1 MSRLAETLMRMDRGA
16 LRPVGVGGIPR
27 LTASRKTRWR
37 RAIVLVIVVGVVVI
51 SGTTI
56 MLRPR
61 SAPVSIAHPSVPLAP
76 SRLAPPR
83 PSRPS
88 AAERFDALMAQGR
101 RAVEEGNPA
110 EAAGFF
116 RQALEL
122 RPTDAGAWNGL
133 GVALVLHGE
142 TASGVDALR
151 KALRFAPNHA
161 EAHRNLAVALDRQGK
176 SSEAVSHYRAFLGLS
191 AESDP
196 ARDDVRRRL
205 AEVPVANPGPGK
217 PR

>member
-1 MSRLAETLMRMDRGA
+1 MSRLADTLTRMDRGA

-27 LTASRKTRWR
+27 LTGSRKTGWR
-37 RAIVLVIVVGVVVI
+37 PAIVLVIVVGVVVI

-61 SAPVSIAHPSVPLAP
+61 SAPVSVTRPSMPVE
-76 SRLAPPR
+76 PPR
-83 PSRPS
+83 PGRS
-88 AAERFDALMAQGR
+88 AVTERFAALMARGR
-101 RAVEEGNPA
+101 AAVQDGNPA
-110 EAAGFF
+110 KATGLF
-116 RQALEL
+116 RQALRL
-122 RPTDAGAWNGL
+122 QPTDAGAWNSL
-133 GVALVLHGE
+133 GVALVLLGE
-142 TASGVDALR
+142 TAPGVDALR
-151 KALRFAPNHA
+151 EAVRLDPDHA

-191 AESDP
+191 AESDT

-205 AEVPVANPGPGK
+205 AEVPAANPGPGK